1 MAWPLDL
8 LLSLVAPLLGW
19 IGSLPLRRW
28 ASSRGVALGA
38 ELAMAGGLVGGLAVV
53 QALGMA
59 LGFAGLLRPVFIAP
73 ALLVA
78 ALIALALGRG
88 EARRSFEGA
97 AALVPSLVVLAP
109 YLLIACF
116 PPWDR
121 DEMVYH
127 LALPRAFALA
137 GGYTRPDDNLFA
149 SLPLGWESIQAV
161 LHALGP
167 RPGEP
172 PFNPR
177 LLGAWTAWG
186 GALATGALAR
196 EAGARRLSWVAGVLL
211 LLVPTFLE
219 FGSSAYVEPYL
230 LLCTA
235 LALVA
240 ALRAAR
246 GEPGG
251 LLAAV
256 VLAGLATSIKYTGLT
271 VAALLALGL
280 ALSGDP
286 AGRARRAA
294 LFVAGCALV
303 GSPFYLRNLLQ
314 RGNPFFPMA
323 YGIFGGEG
331 WDELRAAAYWE
342 TLRMY
347 GAGQD
352 TLDALS
358 APLRLFF
365 TRNHLAGF
373 EGSIGPLP
381 LLLALAAAC
390 FPSGNP
396 SPGAPSSG
404 APASGAPASGA
415 PSSGDPSPGD
425 PSSGERGATRPLLL
439 FAALF
444 TLFWAATVVQAR
456 FYLVAL
462 PALLAVGVGWIEA
475 RAPRLVPVALLL
487 SAIGGASSAVFLWQR
502 QPTAAWLRGALT
514 RDQALTR
521 VLPQSYP
528 PSRALGELVPPGARV
543 WLLWMRG
550 YTYHVDVPYKLDS
563 VYEEWRFA
571 NLLDRSV
578 DGAQFVRQLRAEGVS
593 FLLVNEQFFL
603 RAGSSDTRPGRT
615 DELRGRF
622 EALVRGGT
630 LLEVRRWNRV
640 VLYRLADGG

>member
-8 LLSLVAPLLGW
+8 LLSLVVPLFGW
-19 IGSLPLRRW
+19 IASLPLRRW
-28 ASSRGVALGA
+28 ALSRGVELGA
-38 ELAMAGGLVGGLAVV
+38 ELAMAGGLLGGLAVL
-53 QALGMA
+53 QAVGMA
-59 LGFAGLLRPVFIAP
+59 LGFAGLLRPALLVP

-78 ALIALALGRG
+78 ALAALALGRG

-235 LALVA
+235 LALIA

-251 LLAAV
+251 LLMVAA
-256 VLAGLATSIKYTGLT
+256 LAGLATSIKYTGLT

-280 ALSGDP
+280 ALSGEP

-365 TRNHLAGF
+365 TRDHLAGF

-390 FPSGNP
+390 FPAGGP
-396 SPGAPSSG
+396 SP
-404 APASGAPASGA
+404 GA
-415 PSSGDPSPGD
+415 PSSGDPSPG
-425 PSSGERGATRPLLL
+425 ERGAARPLLL

-475 RAPRLVPVALLL
+475 RAPRLAPVALLL
-487 SAIGGASSAVFLWQR
+487 SAVWGASSAVFLWQR

-528 PSRALGELVPPGARV
+528 PSRALGDIVPPGARV

-550 YTYHVDVPYKLDS
+550 YTYHVDVPYKLDC

-622 EALVRGGT
+622 DALVRGGT